1 MQPFDY
7 ITPHSHAEASTLL
20 ANGRWHEAMGPVLA
34 FLGGTDLLVRAR
46 AGQVLPACVVDLKG
60 LPGMREIRATGDG
73 GLAIGAGCTMNQ
85 VAGHPWIRARYGLL
99 AQACGSVASYQLR
112 NRATLGGNCCN
123 ASPAADSAPA
133 LYCLDAAAEI
143 YGPDGVRCLPIA
155 EFFLGPRRTALRKG
169 EFLTGL
175 LLPPAPDGAVGV
187 FHKLGRTQMGDIA
200 TVSVAVYAW
209 RQGPALSWRLAL
221 GAVGPT
227 PLYAPEAAA
236 ALAAGSTPA
245 GIAAATELAARAAR
259 PIDDLRASAAYRR
272 AMVKV
277 FARRGIEAV
286 LQSCSRVAV

>member
-7 ITPHSHAEASTLL
+7 VTAHSHAEASTLL
-20 ANGRWHEAMGPVLA
+20 ANGRWHGAAGPALA
-34 FLGGTDLLVRAR
+34 FLGGTDLLVQAR
-46 AGQVLPACVVDLKG
+46 AGRILPACVVDLKS
-60 LPGMREIRATGDG
+60 LPGMREIGATGDG

-85 VAGHPWIRARYGLL
+85 VAENPEIRARYGLL
-99 AQACGSVASYQLR
+99 AQACSSVASYQLR

-133 LYCLDAAAEI
+133 LYCLDAATEI
-143 YGPDGVRCLPIA
+143 YGPDGLRCLPIA
-155 EFFLGPRRTALRKG
+155 EFFAGPGRTALRKG

-175 LLPPAPDGAVGV
+175 LLPPAPDGAIGV

-209 RQGPALSWRLAL
+209 GERPALSWRIAL

-227 PLYAPEAAA
+227 PLYAHEAAA
-236 ALAAGSTPA
+236 ALAAEGSPA
-245 GIAAATELAARAAR
+245 CVSAAADLAAQAAR

-286 LQSCSRVAV
+286 LAALGGAG